1 MKTFFSLLFE
11 KVVYALI
18 FELQMNVL
26 AVMFTKPVEYYSKS
40 VGGRTD

>member
-18 FELQMNVL
+18 FELQMNEIMSNAPEKKKNNATV
-26 AVMFTKPVEYYSKS
+26 
-40 VGGRTD
+40 